1 MKNNPDILFV
11 CAAGNSNLN
20 LDENVLYP
28 VCYDLCNVIS
38 VMSINN
44 QGTIYEYSGYGK
56 CVDIAT
62 PVKDIYVE
70 IPEQDKTYVD
80 GTSVST
86 AFVTG
91 AFILMAIVT
100 LVCRKKTVVISAGV
114 LVMYIAI
121 ICQYIMF
128 YSFYI
133 ANMCIIMAL
142 VVGFLLILYGIIA
155 GLKTKK

>member
-1 MKNNPDILFV
+1 MKSNPDILFV

-20 LDENVLYP
+20 LDENVLYT

-56 CVDIAT
+56 CVDIAA
-62 PVKDIYVE
+62 PGKDIYVE

-91 AFILMAIVT
+91 ATALLKSITPNITPSEIKDIV
-100 LVCRKKTVVISAGV
+100 VQSAHKIENLNGKCKAEGY
-114 LVMYIAI
+114 LDIYNSIKRIYKMKEA
-121 ICQYIMF
+121 
-128 YSFYI
+128 
-133 ANMCIIMAL
+133 
-142 VVGFLLILYGIIA
+142 
-155 GLKTKK
+155 T